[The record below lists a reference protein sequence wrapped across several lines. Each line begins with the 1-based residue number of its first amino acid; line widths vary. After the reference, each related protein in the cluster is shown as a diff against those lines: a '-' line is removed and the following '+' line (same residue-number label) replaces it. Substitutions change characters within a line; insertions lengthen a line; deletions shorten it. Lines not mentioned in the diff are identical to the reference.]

1 MDSTRIEDSRMVA
14 GTIELKGRRFVVIP
28 EEEYEH
34 LRERAA
40 VVGDVGLPE
49 LPRPD
54 GAMPRRS
61 G

>member
-1 MDSTRIEDSRMVA
+1 MVA

-54 GAMPRRS
+54 GATPRRS